1 MLRQCARLGLCAL
14 LWLPGLV
21 LALDVGMV
29 TGLSGT
35 VALSGPQ
42 QAESRAVQAF
52 SKLHEG
58 DRLKLAE
65 HASVQ
70 LVLFRSGEEQVW
82 QGPGELQ
89 VRNGGISAQGT
100 ALQPQVRQ
108 LPKVLVKQ
116 LAKTPA
122 PDAQV
127 KAGMVRLR
135 SMPSGGTLES
145 VEKHYAQLRKASV
158 ATDRNPE
165 LYLLAGYFELR
176 EFDLLQQLLAQ
187 MEQKSPGDKEVALL
201 RALYARA
208 VNNAKMAAEP

>member
-1 MLRQCARLGLCAL
+1 MFRHWCRLGLCSL
-14 LWLPGLV
+14 LGLPGLA
-21 LALDVGMV
+21 LALEIGLV

-35 VALSGPQ
+35 VALNVPAQ
-42 QAESRAVQAF
+42 TQSRTLQVF

-58 DRLKLAE
+58 DQLILPE
-65 HASVQ
+65 SSSLQ
-70 LVLFRSGEEQVW
+70 LVLFHSGQEQVW

-89 VRNGGISAQGT
+89 VHRSGITAQGM

-108 LPKVLVKQ
+108 LPKLLVKQ

-122 PDAQV
+122 PDGQV

-145 VEKHYAQLRKASV
+145 LEKNYAQLRKGAM

-176 EFDLLQQLLAQ
+176 EFELLQQVLTRL
-187 MEQKSPGDKEVALL
+187 EKESPGDKEVALL
-201 RALYARA
+201 RSLYARA
-208 VNNAKMAAEP
+208 VNNVKVAAEP

>member
-1 MLRQCARLGLCAL
+1 MLRQCCRVGLCAL
-14 LWLPGLV
+14 VWLPGLA
-21 LALDVGMV
+21 LALEVGLV
-29 TGLSGT
+29 TGLSGA
-35 VALSGPQ
+35 VVLSGPQ
-42 QAESRAVQAF
+42 QAESRALQAF
-52 SKLHEG
+52 SKLHDG
-58 DRLKLAE
+58 DRLILPEQARL
-65 HASVQ
+65 Q
-70 LVLFRSGEEQVW
+70 LVLFHSGEEQVW

-89 VRNGGISAQGT
+89 VRSAGITAQSA

-122 PDAQV
+122 PDGQV

-145 VEKHYAQLRKASV
+145 LEKNYAQQRKAAL

-176 EFDLLQQLLAQ
+176 EFDLLQQLLTR
-187 MEQKSPGDKEVALL
+187 MEKKSPGDKEVALL
-201 RALYARA
+201 RSLYLRA

>member
-1 MLRQCARLGLCAL
+1 MFRHWCRVGLCSLLGLPC
-14 LWLPGLV
+14 
-21 LALDVGMV
+21 LALALEVGLV

-35 VALSGPQ
+35 VALNVPAQ
-42 QAESRAVQAF
+42 TESRTLQVF

-58 DRLKLAE
+58 DQLSLPENANL
-65 HASVQ
+65 Q
-70 LVLFRSGEEQVW
+70 LVLFHSGEEQVW

-89 VRNGGISAQGT
+89 VHRSGISAQDA

-108 LPKVLVKQ
+108 LPKLLVKQ

-122 PDAQV
+122 PDGQV

-145 VEKHYAQLRKASV
+145 LEKNYAQLRKAAM

-176 EFDLLQQLLAQ
+176 EFELLQQVLTR
-187 MEQKSPGDKEVALL
+187 MEKESPGDKEVAQLH
-201 RALYARA
+201 ALYARA
-208 VNNAKMAAEP
+208 VKDAKQAAKP

>member
-1 MLRQCARLGLCAL
+1 MLRQWCRLGLCSL
-14 LWLPGLV
+14 LWLPGLA
-21 LALDVGMV
+21 LALEVGLV
-29 TGLSGT
+29 TALSGT
-35 VALSGPQ
+35 VALNVPVQ
-42 QAESRAVQAF
+42 TESRTLQLF

-58 DRLKLAE
+58 DQLILPEKTSL
-65 HASVQ
+65 Q
-70 LVLFRSGEEQVW
+70 LVLFHSGEEQVW

-89 VRNGGISAQGT
+89 VHRSGISAQDA

-108 LPKVLVKQ
+108 LPKLLVKQ

-122 PDAQV
+122 PDGQV

-145 VEKHYAQLRKASV
+145 VEKNYAQLRKAAM

-176 EFDLLQQLLAQ
+176 EFELLQQVLTR
-187 MEQKSPGDKEVALL
+187 MEKESPGDKEVALL
-201 RALYARA
+201 RSLYARA